1 MATLTEQ
8 RRTKT
13 GQHNTL
19 AGWVSDSV
27 LRRGKITQSYVVGLL
42 TVRLSYVGQDT
53 YRVDLLLV
61 GQGSLMS
68 ERAYRIADA
77 RAIFTDYVENLSRL
91 SKRPGTLY
99 S

>member
-19 AGWVSDSV
+19 TGWVSDSV
-27 LRRGKITQSYVVGLL
+27 LRRGKITQSYVLGTL
-42 TVRLSYVGQDT
+42 TVRLSYIGQDT

-61 GQGSLMS
+61 GMGSIMS
-68 ERAYRIADA
+68 DRAYRIADA
-77 RAIFTDYVENLSRL
+77 RATFSDYVEQLTAM
-91 SKRPGTLY
+91 SKKTGILY